1 MGTPSRSGGHQ
12 LILTKKNEFTFA
24 VYSVSINDNYVMGR
38 DGGGSIINL
47 EPHEMRKARRM
58 QKLKLTY
65 RTLANENSW
74 LVNPT
79 GTEHITSN

>member
-1 MGTPSRSGGHQ
+1 
-12 LILTKKNEFTFA
+12 
-24 VYSVSINDNYVMGR
+24 MGR

-47 EPHEMRKARRM
+47 EPHEVRKTRRM

-65 RTLANENSW
+65 RTLANENGW
-74 LVNPT
+74 LINPT